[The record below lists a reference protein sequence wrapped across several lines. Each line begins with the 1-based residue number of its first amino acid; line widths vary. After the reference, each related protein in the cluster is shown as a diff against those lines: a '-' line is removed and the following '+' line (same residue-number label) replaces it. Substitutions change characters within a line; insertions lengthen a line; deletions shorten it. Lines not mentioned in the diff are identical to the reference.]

1 MARAAGFTLIE
12 SLLALVVL
20 SIGLLGLGQL
30 QARLWLAATEVHTST
45 SAYTLGENLLETG
58 ARPWLGAA
66 AAQLRRRPPGPP
78 VRAEIRRYQ
87 SPAADGVLATLQVDL
102 HWRTATGEQSVSL
115 ARSRDPRLDPR
126 DTRWLLAQP

>member
-1 MARAAGFTLIE
+1 MPRTAGFTLIE

-30 QARLWLAATEVHTST
+30 QARLWLAGSELHTT
-45 SAYTLGENLLETG
+45 ASAYTLGENLLETG

-66 AAQLRRRPPGPP
+66 AAQLRRTPPGPP
-78 VRAEIRRYQ
+78 VRAEVRRYRL
-87 SPAADGVLATLQVDL
+87 PAADGYLATLQVDL
-102 HWRTATGEQSVSL
+102 HWRAAGGEQSVSL

-126 DTRWLLAQP
+126 DTRWLLTQP